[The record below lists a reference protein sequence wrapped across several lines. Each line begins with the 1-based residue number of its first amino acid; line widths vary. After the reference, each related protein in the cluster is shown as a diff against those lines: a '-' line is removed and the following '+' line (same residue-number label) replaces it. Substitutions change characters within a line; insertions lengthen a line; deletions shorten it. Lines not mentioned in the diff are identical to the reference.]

1 MEFALINYHP
11 LLPLARVTARHG
23 IDVNRP
29 TRDMSEI
36 ENDVQESVVSSEAPS
51 EASSEPNKSS
61 ETVETKSPTEKY
73 VPYDRFNE
81 VIQQKNEHA
90 KALEEQRKQFA
101 DLQAKF
107 SEFSRPKE
115 APKANPLIER
125 LKGIDPEFGK
135 WAESQEKSRAELEEL
150 RSWKSQSEQQR
161 TAAEVSSSVEK
172 LHTEYKVP
180 AEAREL
186 YTDLLRSHAARIE
199 ATGKVLGLQD
209 LPNLYKQVHDSL
221 GKLNRTNLATYTQAK
236 KVDATVPAQT
246 KGPAP
251 KVAPAKMKFSNN
263 KDEARSQIVK
273 AALEQF
279 RAHKNAQ

>member
-1 MEFALINYHP
+1 
-11 LLPLARVTARHG
+11 
-23 IDVNRP
+23 
-29 TRDMSEI
+29 MSEI

-51 EASSEPNKSS
+51 EASSEPSKSS
-61 ETVETKSPTEKY
+61 EPVETKSPTDKY

-90 KALEEQRKQFA
+90 KALEEQRRQFA

-107 SEFSRPKE
+107 NEFSKVKESPKS
-115 APKANPLIER
+115 NPLIDR

-135 WAESQEKSRAELEEL
+135 WAEAQEKSRAELEEL
-150 RSWKSQSEQQR
+150 RSWKSQSEQKSN
-161 TAAEVSSSVEK
+161 AAEISRSVET
-172 LHTEYKVP
+172 LHSEYKVP

-199 ATGKVLGLQD
+199 ATGKVLGIQD
-209 LPNLYKQVHDSL
+209 LPHLYKQVHDSL
-221 GKLNRTNLATYTQAK
+221 GKLNRSNLATYTQAK
-236 KVDATVPAQT
+236 KTDSTVPTQT

-251 KVAPAKMKFSNN
+251 KVAPGKIKFSNN

-273 AALEQF
+273 AAMEQF
-279 RAHKNAQ
+279 RAHKNAS